1 MNRYRTS
8 LPPLDTLI
16 FFEAA
21 YRVGSFTASA
31 AELNVT
37 QAAVSKRIKQL
48 EDWIGEDLFRRDGKR
63 LHPTPMGDRLFQTAG
78 MTLEF
83 IQQGLRALR
92 EEARRPLSIGANT
105 AVGMFWLTPHLRDFG
120 LSPHAC
126 PTRLI
131 TSDNPQDLFD
141 NGNDLTI
148 TYGDGA
154 LPGRHATML
163 FEEEL
168 APVAAPGVAGM
179 LGDALQSIRD
189 IPVADRPTILNYER
203 ASPDW
208 VDWRVWFQKIFRGGL
223 EAWPV
228 ETLSTYSQSI
238 GDAIKGRG
246 IALGSIR
253 LLRAELEAGT
263 LQRVGQDVLRS
274 GRGYFLSHDDRS
286 ALSEGARNLMDYLQ
300 AGARAEAVLR
310 SDRA

>member
-1 MNRYRTS
+1 MDRRGSVPARWKAAPSHTDGR
-8 LPPLDTLI
+8 PPLPDGGNDARIHPAGPARL
-16 FFEAA
+16 AG
-21 YRVGSFTASA
+21 GSASPAFHRRQHGRRHVLADAASA
-31 AELNVT
+31 
-37 QAAVSKRIKQL
+37 
-48 EDWIGEDLFRRDGKR
+48 R
-63 LHPTPMGDRLFQTAG
+63 LWG
-78 MTLEF
+78 
-83 IQQGLRALR
+83 
-92 EEARRPLSIGANT
+92 
-105 AVGMFWLTPHLRDFG
+105 
-120 LSPHAC
+120 SPHAC

-168 APVAAPGVAGM
+168 APVAAPGVAEL
-179 LGDALQSIRD
+179 LGNALQSIRD

-246 IALGSIR
+246 SALGSIR

-263 LQRVGQDVLRS
+263 LRRVGQDVLRWAAAITS
-274 GRGYFLSHDDRS
+274 PTTIAPRCPRARGI
-286 ALSEGARNLMDYLQ
+286 
-300 AGARAEAVLR
+300 
-310 SDRA
+310 